1 MMMATQFALLVS
13 ALQFALVGAILALS
27 TYVTLWAGLL
37 SFATVSFAAA
47 GAFTAT
53 HLMSTAGLGLWPA
66 LAAGGLGGGV
76 LAAAA
81 GLLLI
86 RLAEHWLA
94 LATVALILVTRVIVV
109 NLGDLTGGS
118 EGQIVPVKVELWELL
133 LVLGLVCLFLARLAR
148 SRFGTAAV
156 ATREDPTAAATMGVP
171 VRRIQIGAFLVS
183 GVIGGI
189 GGVLQAALLRY
200 IDPDTFYI
208 DLAVTVI
215 ACVVLGGA
223 YHWFGSVIGAVVFTG
238 LPVYVNQFIGQGQ
251 SIINGVLLLVIMI
264 WVPGGLIDPLRWRRL
279 RERRAAAAPAPE
291 AAQKVAEVGT

>member
-1 MMMATQFALLVS
+1 MGTQLTLLTSAVEFALAG
-13 ALQFALVGAILALS
+13 ALLALS

-37 SFATVSFAAA
+37 SFATVSFAAV

-53 HLMSTAGLGLWPA
+53 HLMSSAGLGLWPS
-66 LAAGGLGGGV
+66 LAAGGVGGGV
-76 LAAAA
+76 LAGVA
-81 GLLLI
+81 GVLLI
-86 RLAEHWLA
+86 RLADHWMA

-118 EGQIVPVKVELWELL
+118 AGEVVPAEVHLWELVLVVAVACL
-133 LVLGLVCLFLARLAR
+133 LLARLAR

-156 ATREDPTAAATMGVP
+156 ATREDPTAAATMGVR
-171 VRRIQIGAFLVS
+171 VRRVQVAAFVIS
-183 GVIGGI
+183 GVLGGVA
-189 GGVLQAALLRY
+189 GVLQAGLLRY

-238 LPVYVNQFIGQGQ
+238 LPVYVNQFVGQGQ
-251 SIINGVLLLVIMI
+251 SIINGALLLVIMI
-264 WVPGGLIDPLRWRRL
+264 WVPGGLVDPLRWRRL
-279 RERRAAAAPAPE
+279 RERRAPAAPAAGAAAAP
-291 AAQKVAEVGT
+291 VEVRS

>member
-1 MMMATQFALLVS
+1 MGTQLTLLTSAVEFALAG
-13 ALQFALVGAILALS
+13 ALLALS

-37 SFATVSFAAA
+37 SFATVSFAAV

-53 HLMSTAGLGLWPA
+53 HLMSSAGLGLWPS

-76 LAAAA
+76 LAGVA
-81 GLLLI
+81 GVLLI
-86 RLAEHWLA
+86 RLADHWMA

-118 EGQIVPVKVELWELL
+118 AGEVVPAEVHLWELVLVVAVACL
-133 LVLGLVCLFLARLAR
+133 LLARLAR

-156 ATREDPTAAATMGVP
+156 ATREDPTAAATMGVR
-171 VRRIQIGAFLVS
+171 VRRVQVAAFVIS
-183 GVIGGI
+183 GVLGGVA
-189 GGVLQAALLRY
+189 GVLQAGLLRY

-238 LPVYVNQFIGQGQ
+238 LPVYVNQFVGQGQ
-251 SIINGVLLLVIMI
+251 SIINGALLLVIMI
-264 WVPGGLIDPLRWRRL
+264 WVPGGLVDPLRWRRL
-279 RERRAAAAPAPE
+279 RERRAPAAQAAGAAAGP
-291 AAQKVAEVGT
+291 VEVRS

>member
-1 MMMATQFALLVS
+1 MGTQLTLLTSAVEFALAG
-13 ALQFALVGAILALS
+13 ALLALS

-37 SFATVSFAAA
+37 SFATVSFAAV

-53 HLMSTAGLGLWPA
+53 HLMSSAGLGLWPS
-66 LAAGGLGGGV
+66 LAAGGIGGGV
-76 LAAAA
+76 LAGAA
-81 GLLLI
+81 GVLLI
-86 RLAEHWLA
+86 RLADHWMA

-118 EGQIVPVKVELWELL
+118 AGEVVPAEVHLWELVLVVAVACL
-133 LVLGLVCLFLARLAR
+133 LLARLAR

-156 ATREDPTAAATMGVP
+156 ATREDPTAAATMGVR
-171 VRRIQIGAFLVS
+171 VRRVQVAAFVIS
-183 GVIGGI
+183 GVLGGVA
-189 GGVLQAALLRY
+189 GVLQAGLLRY

-238 LPVYVNQFIGQGQ
+238 LPVYVNQFVGQGQ
-251 SIINGVLLLVIMI
+251 SIINGALLLVIMI
-264 WVPGGLIDPLRWRRL
+264 WVPGGLVDPLRWRRL
-279 RERRAAAAPAPE
+279 RERRAPAAPAAG
-291 AAQKVAEVGT
+291 AAAGPVEVRS

>member
-1 MMMATQFALLVS
+1 MGTQLTLLTSAVEFALAG
-13 ALQFALVGAILALS
+13 ALLALS

-37 SFATVSFAAA
+37 SFATVSFAAV

-53 HLMSTAGLGLWPA
+53 HLMSSAGLGLWPS

-76 LAAAA
+76 LAGVA
-81 GLLLI
+81 GVLLI
-86 RLAEHWLA
+86 RLADHWMA

-118 EGQIVPVKVELWELL
+118 AGEVVPAEVHLWELVLVVAVACL
-133 LVLGLVCLFLARLAR
+133 LLARLAR

-156 ATREDPTAAATMGVP
+156 ATREDPTAAATMGVR
-171 VRRIQIGAFLVS
+171 VRRVQVAAFVIS
-183 GVIGGI
+183 GVLGGVA
-189 GGVLQAALLRY
+189 GVLQAGLLRY

-238 LPVYVNQFIGQGQ
+238 LPVYVNQFVGQGQ
-251 SIINGVLLLVIMI
+251 SIINGALLLVIMI
-264 WVPGGLIDPLRWRRL
+264 WVPGGLVDPLRWRRL
-279 RERRAAAAPAPE
+279 RERRAPAAPAAGAAAAP
-291 AAQKVAEVGT
+291 VEVRS

>member
-1 MMMATQFALLVS
+1 MGQQLTLLTSATGFALAG
-13 ALQFALVGAILALS
+13 ALLALS

-37 SFATVSFAAA
+37 SFATVSFAAV
-47 GAFTAT
+47 GAFAAT
-53 HLMSTAGLGLWPA
+53 HLMTSEGLGLWPA
-66 LAAGGLGGGV
+66 LVVGGIGGGLLAGV
-76 LAAAA
+76 A

-86 RLAEHWLA
+86 RLADHWLA

-109 NLGDLTGGS
+109 NAGDLTGGS
-118 EGQIVPVKVELWELL
+118 MGEVVPVEVHLWELVV
-133 LVLGLVCLFLARLAR
+133 VLALACLFLARLAR

-171 VRRIQIGAFLVS
+171 VRRIQVGAFVVS
-183 GVIGGI
+183 GVLGGV
-189 GGVLQAALLRY
+189 GGVLQAGLLRY

-223 YHWFGSVIGAVVFTG
+223 YHWFGAVIGAIVFTG

-251 SIINGVLLLVIMI
+251 SIINGALLLVIMI
-264 WVPGGLIDPLRWRRL
+264 WVPGGLVDPLRWRRL
-279 RERRAAAAPAPE
+279 RERRRAEAPMPE
-291 AAQKVAEVGT
+291 ASREVAEVRS

>member
-1 MMMATQFALLVS
+1 MGQQLTLLTSATGFAL
-13 ALQFALVGAILALS
+13 AGAMLALS

-37 SFATVSFAAA
+37 SFGTVSFAAV

-53 HLMSTAGLGLWPA
+53 HLMAESGFGLWPA
-66 LAAGGLGGGV
+66 LLAGGIGGGV
-76 LAAAA
+76 LAAVA

-109 NLGDLTGGS
+109 NLGDVTGGS
-118 EGQIVPVKVELWELL
+118 QGQVVPVEVHLWELAL
-133 LVLGLVCLFLARLAR
+133 IVGLAGLFLARLAR

-171 VRRIQIGAFLVS
+171 VRRIQMTAFVIS
-183 GVIGGI
+183 GVLGGM
-189 GGVLQAALLRY
+189 GGVLQAGLLRY

-238 LPVYVNQFIGQGQ
+238 LPAYINQYIAEGQ
-251 SIINGVLLLVIMI
+251 SIINGILLLIIMI
-264 WVPGGLIDPLRWRRL
+264 WVPGGLIDPLRWRRM
-279 RERRAAAAPAPE
+279 RERRNAPAAPTAE
-291 AAQKVAEVGT
+291 AAPPEMAGVRS

>member
-1 MMMATQFALLVS
+1 M
-13 ALQFALVGAILALS
+13 
-27 TYVTLWAGLL
+27 
-37 SFATVSFAAA
+37 A
-47 GAFTAT
+47 GARRR
-53 HLMSTAGLGLWPA
+53 
-66 LAAGGLGGGV
+66 GLGGGV
-76 LAAAA
+76 LAAVA

-86 RLAEHWLA
+86 RLADHWLA

-109 NLGDLTGGS
+109 NAGDLTGGS
-118 EGQIVPVKVELWELL
+118 MGEVVPVEVHLWQCV
-133 LVLGLVCLFLARLAR
+133 LVLGLACLFLARLAR

-156 ATREDPTAAATMGVP
+156 ATREDPTAAKTMGVP
-171 VRRIQIGAFLVS
+171 VRRIQVAAFVIS
-183 GVIGGI
+183 GVLGGL
-189 GGVLQAALLRY
+189 GGVLQAGLLRY

-251 SIINGVLLLVIMI
+251 SIINGILLLVIMI

-279 RERRAAAAPAPE
+279 RERRRATTPAPE
-291 AAQKVAEVGT
+291 ASREVAEARS

>member
-1 MMMATQFALLVS
+1 MMMATQLALLFS
-13 ALQFALVGAILALS
+13 AVEFALVGAILALS

-37 SFATVSFAAA
+37 SFASVSFAAT

-53 HLMSTAGLGLWPA
+53 HLMSAAGFGLWPA
-66 LAAGGLGGGV
+66 LVAGGLGGGV
-76 LAAAA
+76 LAAVA

-86 RLAEHWLA
+86 RLDSHWLA

-118 EGQIVPVKVELWELL
+118 EGQIVPVKVELWQ
-133 LVLGLVCLFLARLAR
+133 LVLVLALVCLFLARLAR

-171 VRRIQIGAFLVS
+171 VRRIQIAAFVLS

-189 GGVLQAALLRY
+189 GGVLQAGLLRY
-200 IDPDTFYI
+200 IDPDSFYI

-223 YHWFGSVIGAVVFTG
+223 YHWFGAVIGAIVFTG

-279 RERRAAAAPAPE
+279 RERRAAAPAAG
-291 AAQKVAEVGT
+291 AAREVAEVRS

>member
-1 MMMATQFALLVS
+1 MAATQLALLFS
-13 ALQFALVGAILALS
+13 AIEFALVGAILALS

-37 SFATVSFAAA
+37 SFATVSFAAT

-53 HLMSTAGLGLWPA
+53 HLMSEAGFGLWAA

-86 RLAEHWLA
+86 RLDSHWLA
-94 LATVALILVTRVIVV
+94 LATVALILVTRVVVV

-118 EGQIVPVKVELWELL
+118 EGRIVPVKVELWQLV

-171 VRRIQIGAFLVS
+171 VRRVQTAAFAIS

-189 GGVLQAALLRY
+189 GGVLQAGLLRY
-200 IDPDTFYI
+200 IDPDSFYI

-223 YHWFGSVIGAVVFTG
+223 YHWFGSVIGAIVFTG

-279 RERRAAAAPAPE
+279 RERRAAASPAG
-291 AAQKVAEVGT
+291 AAREVAEVRS

>member
-1 MMMATQFALLVS
+1 MGTQLTLLTSATEFALAG
-13 ALQFALVGAILALS
+13 ALLALS

-37 SFATVSFAAA
+37 SFATVSFAAV
-47 GAFTAT
+47 GAFAAT
-53 HLMSTAGLGLWPA
+53 HLMSSAGLGLWPA
-66 LAAGGLGGGV
+66 LAVGGIGGGL
-76 LAAAA
+76 LAAVA

-118 EGQIVPVKVELWELL
+118 MGEVVPVEVHLWQ
-133 LVLGLVCLFLARLAR
+133 LVVVLALACLFLARLAR

-156 ATREDPTAAATMGVP
+156 ATREDPTAAATMGVR
-171 VRRIQIGAFLVS
+171 VRRVQVAAFVIS
-183 GVIGGI
+183 GFLGGVA
-189 GGVLQAALLRY
+189 GVLQAGLLRY

-238 LPVYVNQFIGQGQ
+238 LPVYINQFVSQGQ
-251 SIINGVLLLVIMI
+251 SIINGALLLIIMI
-264 WVPGGLIDPLRWRRL
+264 WVPGGLVDPLRWRRL
-279 RERRAAAAPAPE
+279 RERRRPAAPASE
-291 AAQKVAEVGT
+291 ASSDPVEVGT

>member
-1 MMMATQFALLVS
+1 MGTQLTLLTSAVEFALAG
-13 ALQFALVGAILALS
+13 ALLALS

-37 SFATVSFAAA
+37 SFATVSFAAV

-53 HLMSTAGLGLWPA
+53 HLMSSAGLGLWPA

-76 LAAAA
+76 LAGVA
-81 GLLLI
+81 GVLLI
-86 RLAEHWLA
+86 RLADHWMA

-109 NLGDLTGGS
+109 NLGDVTGGS
-118 EGQIVPVKVELWELL
+118 AGEVVPAEVHLWELALVVAAACL
-133 LVLGLVCLFLARLAR
+133 LLARLAR

-156 ATREDPTAAATMGVP
+156 ATREDPTAAATMGVR
-171 VRRIQIGAFLVS
+171 VRRVQVAAFVVS
-183 GVIGGI
+183 GVLGGVA
-189 GGVLQAALLRY
+189 GVLQAGLLRY

-238 LPVYVNQFIGQGQ
+238 LPVYVNQFVGQGQ
-251 SIINGVLLLVIMI
+251 SIINGALLLVIMI
-264 WVPGGLIDPLRWRRL
+264 WVPGGLVDPLRWRRL
-279 RERRAAAAPAPE
+279 RERRGPAAPAAV
-291 AAQKVAEVGT
+291 AAAEPAEVRS

>member
-1 MMMATQFALLVS
+1 MRGDYFDTGHGQIRAWLTGDRPGVLVLPGIRWSGRPLAEEAALESPGHPVAVADLPGVGGS
-13 ALQFALVGAILALS
+13 APG
-27 TYVTLWAGLL
+27 
-37 SFATVSFAAA
+37 AAA
-47 GAFTAT
+47 GVGPAAD
-53 HLMSTAGLGLWPA
+53 A
-66 LAAGGLGGGV
+66 LAE
-76 LAAAA
+76 AAAA
-81 GLLLI
+81 
-86 RLAEHWLA
+86 
-94 LATVALILVTRVIVV
+94 
-109 NLGDLTGGS
+109 LGAHS
-118 EGQIVPVKVELWELL
+118 EGQIVPVKVEPWELV
-133 LVLGLVCLFLARLAR
+133 LVLALVCLFLARLAR

-171 VRRIQIGAFLVS
+171 VRRIQIAAFLIS
-183 GVIGGI
+183 GVIAGV
-189 GGVLQAALLRY
+189 GGVLQASLLRY

-238 LPVYVNQFIGQGQ
+238 LPVYVNQFISQGQ

-291 AAQKVAEVGT
+291 AAREVAEVGT

>member
-1 MMMATQFALLVS
+1 MGTQLTLLTSAVEFALAG
-13 ALQFALVGAILALS
+13 ALLALS

-37 SFATVSFAAA
+37 SFATVSFAAV

-53 HLMSTAGLGLWPA
+53 HLMSSAGLGLWPS

-76 LAAAA
+76 LAGVA
-81 GLLLI
+81 GVLLI
-86 RLAEHWLA
+86 RLADHWMA

-118 EGQIVPVKVELWELL
+118 AGEVVPAEVHLWELVLVVAVACL
-133 LVLGLVCLFLARLAR
+133 LLARLAR

-156 ATREDPTAAATMGVP
+156 ATREDPTAAATMGVR
-171 VRRIQIGAFLVS
+171 VRRVQVAAFVIS
-183 GVIGGI
+183 GVLGGVA
-189 GGVLQAALLRY
+189 GVLQAGLLRY

-238 LPVYVNQFIGQGQ
+238 LPVYVNQFVGQGQ
-251 SIINGVLLLVIMI
+251 SIINGALLLVIMI
-264 WVPGGLIDPLRWRRL
+264 WVPGGLVDPLRWRRL
-279 RERRAAAAPAPE
+279 RERRAPAAPAAG
-291 AAQKVAEVGT
+291 AAAGPVEVRS